1 MALAALGVVYGDLGT
16 SPLYAFRECV
26 RPESGGV
33 LPTAPH
39 VLGVLSLIFWAL
51 TLIVSLKYLTVV
63 LQADNNGEGGILAL
77 LALLLERKSNDAA
90 APTGRF
96 DSVAIAAL
104 LGIIGTAL
112 LLADGMITP
121 AISVLS
127 ALEGLELA
135 APQLD
140 AFVVPLTVAILIALF
155 ATQRLGTAWIARFFG
170 PVMLVWFLMIA
181 LMGLPWIARC
191 PEVLAAVDP
200 RHGLNLFLEAPVKA
214 FLLLGSVV
222 LCVTGAEALYADLGH
237 FGKGPI
243 RLAWYGV
250 VFPSLLLNYFG
261 QGALVISRGGDIVAT
276 NPQGAPATILIFFH
290 MVPEALLYPVLIV
303 STLAT
308 VIASQALISGAFSLA
323 EQAVQLEYWP
333 RLAIVHTSGE
343 MKGRI
348 YVPFVNWALMIA
360 CILLVIEFK
369 TSSNLAAAYGIA
381 VIGTMTITS
390 VLLFQ
395 VMRACWGWSLAA
407 AGALIGL
414 FLAVDVPF
422 LLANLGKVASG
433 GWVPLLA
440 AAALFTVMT
449 TWRRGRA
456 ILDDPG
462 NTESFRFPMK
472 LFMAE
477 MERAKPKRDQE
488 TVVFLTSSADMVPMA
503 LTQLVE
509 RTHMLP
515 GTLVLLSVRAEP
527 MPRVRDNLAIQIRP
541 YGQNCYG
548 VTARYGYLQRPD
560 MARLLALCSAA
571 GLKLDIHEVYFYL
584 SRMTITPTGRT
595 PLAQWRKKLF
605 AFMYHNSRPATSFY
619 NLPPNRVVELG
630 RVIEV

>member
-26 RPESGGV
+26 RPDAGGV
-33 LPTAPH
+33 PPTTAH

-63 LQADNNGEGGILAL
+63 LQADNRGEGGILAL
-77 LALLLERKSNDAA
+77 LALLLERKKTETA
-90 APTGRF
+90 APTPRF
-96 DSVAIAAL
+96 DATAVAAL
-104 LGIIGTAL
+104 LGIVGTAL

-155 ATQRLGTAWIARFFG
+155 ATQHLGTAWIARFFG
-170 PVMLVWFLMIA
+170 PVMLVWFVMIA
-181 LMGLPWIARC
+181 LMGLPWIVRC
-191 PEVLAAVDP
+191 PEVLAAVNP
-200 RHGLNLFLEAPVKA
+200 RHGLSLFLAHPGTA
-214 FLLLGSVV
+214 FFLLGAVV

-261 QGALVISRGGDIVAT
+261 QGALVIARGGDIVAP
-276 NPQGAPATILIFFH
+276 NAQGVPTTILIFFA
-290 MVPEALLYPVLIV
+290 MVPSALLYPVLIV

-308 VIASQALISGAFSLA
+308 VIASQALISGAYSLA
-323 EQAVQLEYWP
+323 EQAVQLDYWP

-343 MKGRI
+343 MKGQI
-348 YVPFVNWALMIA
+348 YVPFVNWTLMAA

-395 VMRACWGWSLAA
+395 VIRACWGWPLAA

-477 MERAKPKRDQE
+477 VDRAAPKRDQE
-488 TVVFLTSSADMVPMA
+488 TVVFLTSVADMVPMA
-503 LTQLVE
+503 LMQLVE

-515 GTLVLLSVRAEP
+515 GTLVLLTVRAEP
-527 MPRVRDNLAIQIRP
+527 LPRVRDDDAIQIRP
-541 YGQNCYG
+541 YGQGCYG
-548 VTARYGYLQRPD
+548 VTARHGFLERPA
-560 MARLLALCSAA
+560 MARILALCSGA
-571 GLKLDIHEVYFYL
+571 GLKLDINEVYFYL
-584 SRMTITPTGRT
+584 SRMTVTPTGRA
-595 PLAQWRKKLF
+595 PLAHWRKVLF
-605 AFMYHNSRPATSFY
+605 AFMYHNARPATSFY
-619 NLPPNRVVELG
+619 SLPPNRVVELG
-630 RVIEV
+630 RVIEM